1 MENKNTE
8 QHKLNKIENKNSKK
22 KKKTFHYR
30 VLVKLSKDFV
40 VVLSLFKI
48 IYLFNIPFHELSWYS
63 ITVVWEQKDLPTQ
76 KNPEIKV
83 TVHCLE

>member
-1 MENKNTE
+1 MKYIS
-8 QHKLNKIENKNSKK
+8 HLNDNFKKKK

-48 IYLFNIPFHELSWYS
+48 IYLFNIPFHELS
-63 ITVVWEQKDLPTQ
+63 
-76 KNPEIKV
+76 
-83 TVHCLE
+83 